1 MDSARA
7 KAIGAALLAWY
18 FENKRDLPWRT
29 DTQPY
34 PIWISEIMAQ
44 QTRITALLPYY
55 RRFLSRF
62 PDVQTLAAA
71 DETEVLKAWEGLGY
85 YSRARNLHRAAQIV
99 VRDHNGQLPDTEKGL
114 LSLPGIGEYTAAA
127 ILSIAFCRMIPAVDG
142 NVFRVHSRLALD
154 ETEIS
159 LPAAKKS
166 AKAFALACM
175 PPEHP
180 GHFTQALMELG
191 ALVCTPKSPLC
202 GECPL
207 SSLCLAFGQG
217 RQAELPVKAEKK
229 SKEER
234 DITVLFITDHAGRIA
249 MRRRSESLLH
259 GMWEFMTVEG
269 TLNEGEI
276 ITRLTELGI
285 PPHSVQPAG
294 TKTHVF
300 THKIWHM
307 RGYRCMVDSL
317 TPLREYELIPLHEV
331 PTLALPTAFQHF
343 WKEFSKT
350 VAVEREEG

>member
-1 MDSARA
+1 MELDWA
-7 KAIGAALLAWY
+7 KTIGTALLNWY
-18 FENKRDLPWRT
+18 LENKRDLPWRYN
-29 DTQPY
+29 TQPY
-34 PIWISEIMAQ
+34 PIWVSEIMAQ

-55 RRFLSRF
+55 RRFLGLF
-62 PDVQTLAAA
+62 PDIQTLAAA
-71 DETEVLKAWEGLGY
+71 DEEEVLKAWEGLGY

-127 ILSIAFCRMIPAVDG
+127 ILSIAFGRMIPAVDG
-142 NVFRVHSRLALD
+142 NVFRVHARLALD

-229 SKEER
+229 AKEEL
-234 DITVLFITDHAGRIA
+234 DITVLFVTDHAGRIA

-269 TLNEGEI
+269 ALNEDEI
-276 ITRLTELGI
+276 ITLLTELEI
-285 PPHSVQPAG
+285 PPHSVQSAG
-294 TKTHVF
+294 TKTHIF

-307 RGYRCMVDSL
+307 SGYRCETESL
-317 TPLREYELIPLHEV
+317 TPLNGYDLVPLRDV
-331 PTLALPTAFQHF
+331 QTLAIPTAFHH
-343 WKEFSKT
+343 FSKEIFPPST
-350 VAVEREEG
+350 ADRNEG